1 MKETVMQHALCV
13 CVCVCVCMCVCV
25 CVCVSTYL
33 SPFHIFRRQR
43 VMHWNVIGYFLHE
56 PLEALASMF
65 LPDKTL
71 SQQAAKPAN
80 LVLF

>member
-1 MKETVMQHALCV
+1 
-13 CVCVCVCMCVCV
+13 
-25 CVCVSTYL
+25 
-33 SPFHIFRRQR
+33 
-43 VMHWNVIGYFLHE
+43 MHWNVIGYFLHE